1 MLDRLDLAVAHHH
14 VGGAPEDRFDQ
25 LGHVGALVLV
35 VGVGID
41 DHVGP
46 QLEPRIQAG
55 LEGRCETLVVGQA
68 HDVIDAVAARHLD
81 RLVARPIVDH
91 QPLHDVEARH
101 LAGKPAQGQRQ
112 LIFLVEAGDLD
123 DQLHRPNGSEIA
135 GVSDHVG
142 LGFQAGRGLAGGLPQ
157 GGAGY
162 SGAVA
167 AAIVTEPASP
177 DAVPA
182 AAPPSDWRSRFARSA
197 MAPARRLPMHGLA
210 VVLLLVAC
218 LLLRLWGIKQ
228 GLPYSYNSDEATHF
242 VPVAIGFFGH
252 DLNPHYFL
260 NPPGYSYL
268 LYVVFELWF
277 GSADAVRS
285 AFTTDPTSVF
295 VLARVVSAV
304 LGTVAVW
311 LTYLAGERFFNR
323 TVGLLAAAIL
333 GVAFL
338 PVFYSHLAL
347 NDVPTLAPV
356 ALSLYGSAGVVR
368 FGRTRDYALAGL
380 AVGVAAATK
389 YTGGITLVC
398 LLAACICDAAAAG
411 AGRALRRCL
420 LALALALGGFL
431 LANPYAV
438 LDPSAFFS
446 GVSQQAS
453 LAAGTDP
460 VKLGSNPG
468 SGITYY
474 LWTFTW
480 GLGWGPALAAVGGAA
495 LLLVR
500 RRIGLALVLLPAPI
514 AFIVFMGDQQ
524 RFFSRWVM
532 PIFPIAALLG
542 AYGAVELVR
551 WLARRERIPLPL
563 LGTVVAVLMLVQSAA
578 AAIHGDTVLSRPATP
593 NLARAWMVA
602 HIPPGS
608 KVVIEP
614 FVPGN
619 WAVDVGRALPVT
631 ATGERWRRWPTWLT
645 NVDLRG
651 HPLPAGLRQFVFVDL
666 YERYLYPALV
676 TQYAR
681 AGYCWVITSSLQAG
695 RAFAQPREVPGAIA
709 YYGAL
714 ARQGRLA
721 YHVSPFG
728 AGSDPVPFSFD
739 WSIDYYP
746 RQYRLPG
753 PEIDIYRLS
762 GGKCS

>member
-333 GVAFL
+333 GFAFL

-356 ALSLYGSAGVVR
+356 ALSFYGIAGVLKT
-368 FGRTRDYALAGL
+368 GRVRDYILAG
-380 AVGVAAATK
+380 VGIGLAAAFK
-389 YTGGITLVC
+389 YTGGITLLC
-398 LLAACICDAAAAG
+398 LLAASAAHATAVTPRAAA
-411 AGRALRRCL
+411 RRC
-420 LALALALGGFL
+420 ALALGVALAAFL
-431 LANPYAV
+431 IANPYA
-438 LDPSAFFS
+438 LLHPSSFFS

-453 LAAGTDP
+453 LAAGEEP
-460 VKLGSNPG
+460 VKLGSHSG
-468 SGITYY
+468 GLSGIAYY

-480 GLGWGPALAAVGGAA
+480 
-495 LLLVR
+495 
-500 RRIGLALVLLPAPI
+500 
-514 AFIVFMGDQQ
+514 
-524 RFFSRWVM
+524 
-532 PIFPIAALLG
+532 
-542 AYGAVELVR
+542 
-551 WLARRERIPLPL
+551 
-563 LGTVVAVLMLVQSAA
+563 
-578 AAIHGDTVLSRPATP
+578 
-593 NLARAWMVA
+593 
-602 HIPPGS
+602 
-608 KVVIEP
+608 
-614 FVPGN
+614 
-619 WAVDVGRALPVT
+619 
-631 ATGERWRRWPTWLT
+631 
-645 NVDLRG
+645 
-651 HPLPAGLRQFVFVDL
+651 
-666 YERYLYPALV
+666 
-676 TQYAR
+676 
-681 AGYCWVITSSLQAG
+681 
-695 RAFAQPREVPGAIA
+695 
-709 YYGAL
+709 
-714 ARQGRLA
+714 
-721 YHVSPFG
+721 
-728 AGSDPVPFSFD
+728 
-739 WSIDYYP
+739 
-746 RQYRLPG
+746 
-753 PEIDIYRLS
+753 
-762 GGKCS
+762 